1 MSMLGK
7 LFLKEW
13 REKILIVLMAV
24 FLLAALIFLRF
35 SGKQQ
40 LTMYFFGMFVWFF
53 FPFAALLIG
62 SSGFYS
68 ELRDNAW
75 IYLFSR
81 PVKKWIIWLTK
92 YFAQLSILMS
102 IFLIFRLTIQLLP
115 ELETLIDTY
124 SFPTLKGDFS
134 LFSFVLSISIS
145 AFTVAFS
152 MSFLH
157 EKQFIIF
164 LSTILIGV
172 GLGLFFDKYL
182 DLLRVYYPYA
192 SSLKGI
198 SYLWPLSFVSAS
210 VLTFI
215 KSDLSQTKKIIWFF
229 TKSVLLFLV
238 GALFISSTWTIRGSR
253 IRNYVSNLQI
263 LERDAYFSTRKGI
276 FKYHSEGDKVKK
288 IVGSRS
294 RYTIFSLGRG
304 KVAYRKYIRR
314 KEGTGEIRYYELW
327 ITNTDGP
334 RKNLRIAATQKKDS
348 PFYNHSLQD
357 LMLSPDGE
365 KVFFVTKPLGKSVK
379 ILWWVHSDGTG
390 LKSRPLDF
398 PGTENIRLVDR
409 IEEDKRLILIMFSK
423 RRLLKYDLESGI
435 HQVLV
440 DYIQRPYSIKI
451 SPKHDFYA
459 FSFFNR
465 KEPEGTL
472 VLLDLK
478 TLERREIYKGDLIRD
493 FKWSKNGDKI
503 TFLIEKNKLG
513 VYSLLDNKTREI
525 HLYEPVDQAASL
537 EHKVDWTFD
546 DKKLVYIDK
555 IREAFYIRV
564 FGRNLKEEKRIEIPD
579 PGGFLTL
586 WGLDDIALLR
596 KFHRRELWRVDLE
609 TEHWRRIY
617 R

>member
-1 MSMLGK
+1 MLGK

-92 YFAQLSILMS
+92 YFAQLSILLS

-238 GALFISSTWTIRGSR
+238 GALFISSTWTIRSSR
-253 IRNYVSNLQI
+253 IRNYVSDLQI

-276 FKYHSEGDKVKK
+276 FRYHSERDKVKK
-288 IVGSRS
+288 IAGSRS
-294 RYTIFSLGRG
+294 RYTLFSPGRG
-304 KVAYRKYIRR
+304 KVAYRKYFPRR
-314 KEGTGEIRYYELW
+314 EGIGQIPYYELW
-327 ITNTDGP
+327 VTNTDSP
-334 RKNLRIAATQKKDS
+334 RKNLRIATTQKIDS
-348 PFYNHSLQD
+348 PLYNHSLRD
-357 LMLSPDGE
+357 LMISPDGE
-365 KVFFVTKPLGKSVK
+365 NVFFVTEPFGKSDET
-379 ILWWVHSDGTG
+379 LWRIHSGGTG
-390 LKSRPLDF
+390 LKSMPLDF
-398 PGTENIRLVDR
+398 PGTRNIRLVDWR
-409 IEEDKRLILIMFSK
+409 EEDSRLILITFPK
-423 RRLLKYDLESGI
+423 RRLLKYNLESETY
-435 HQVLV
+435 QVLS
-440 DYIQRPYSIKI
+440 DRLQRPYSTKI
-451 SPKHDFYA
+451 SPTQDFFA
-459 FSFFNR
+459 FSFFN
-465 KEPEGTL
+465 KEEPEGTL
-472 VLLDLK
+472 ILLDLK
-478 TLERREIYKGDLIRD
+478 TLERREIYKGDLIRN

-503 TFLIEKNKLG
+503 TFLTEKNKLG
-513 VYSLLDNKTREI
+513 VYSFLDKTIEEI
-525 HLYEPVDQAASL
+525 HLYEPVDQAASF
-537 EHKVDWTFD
+537 EHRVDWTFD
-546 DKKLVYIDK
+546 DKKFVTIDK
-555 IREAFYIRV
+555 IRDVFFIRV

-586 WGLDDIALLR
+586 WGLDDIILLR

>member
-1 MSMLGK
+1 MFMLGR
-7 LFLKEW
+7 LFFKEW

-24 FLLAALIFLRF
+24 FLLAALILLRF

-40 LTMYFFGMFVWFF
+40 LTIYFFGMFVWFF

-68 ELRDNAW
+68 ELKDNAW

-92 YFAQLSILMS
+92 YVAQLSILMS
-102 IFLIFRLTIQLLP
+102 IFLIFRLTILLLP

-124 SFPTLKGDFS
+124 SFPTMRGDFS
-134 LFSFVLSISIS
+134 LFSFVLSVSVS

-192 SSLKGI
+192 GSLKGI
-198 SYLWPLSFVSAS
+198 SYLWPLCFVSAS

-215 KSDLSQTKKIIWFF
+215 KSDLSQTKKKIWFF

-238 GALFISSTWTIRGSR
+238 GALLISSTWTIRASR
-253 IRNYVSNLQI
+253 IRNYVSGLQI
-263 LERDAYFSTRKGI
+263 FEQDAYFSSRKGI
-276 FKYHSEGDKVKK
+276 FRYHSERDKVKK
-288 IVGSRS
+288 IAGARS
-294 RYTIFSLGRG
+294 RYTEFSPGKG
-304 KVAYRKYIRR
+304 KVAYKKYIRR
-314 KEGTGEIRYYELW
+314 SEGTEKISYYELR

-334 RKNLRIAATQKKDS
+334 RKSQLIAATQKKDS
-348 PFYNHSLQD
+348 PFYNHSLRD
-357 LMLSPDGE
+357 LLISPDGE
-365 KVFFVTKPLGKSVK
+365 KVIFATKPLEEYRET
-379 ILWWVHSDGTG
+379 LWYAYSDGTG
-390 LKSRPLDF
+390 LKSRPLHF
-398 PGTENIRLVDR
+398 PGTRSFHLVGWTK
-409 IEEDKRLILIMFSK
+409 EDNRLILVTYPK
-423 RRLLKYDLESGI
+423 RKLLKLNLESGT
-435 HQVLV
+435 HQILA
-440 DYIQRPYSIKI
+440 DSIQRPYSSSL
-451 SPKHDFYA
+451 SPKQDLYA
-459 FSFFNR
+459 YSFFNR
-465 KEPEGTL
+465 RESEGTL

-478 TLERREIYKGDLIRD
+478 TLKRREVYKGEFIRD
-493 FKWSKNGDKI
+493 FKWSKNGGKI
-503 TFLIEKNKLG
+503 TFLKQKNTLG
-513 VYSLLDNKTREI
+513 IYSFLDNKTREI
-525 HLYEPVDQAASL
+525 PLYESVDQAASFV
-537 EHKVDWTFD
+537 HRVDWTLD
-546 DKKLVYIDK
+546 DKKFIYIDR
-555 IREAFYIRV
+555 IREDFYIRV
-564 FGRNLKEEKRIEIPD
+564 FGRDLKEEKRIEIPD

>member
-1 MSMLGK
+1 
-7 LFLKEW
+7 
-13 REKILIVLMAV
+13 MAV

-92 YFAQLSILMS
+92 YFAQLSILLS

-182 DLLRVYYPYA
+182 DLLRVYYPYS

-215 KSDLSQTKKIIWFF
+215 KSDLSQTKRIIWFF

-238 GALFISSTWTIRGSR
+238 GALFISSIWTIRGSR
-253 IRNYVSNLQI
+253 IRNYISDLQVF
-263 LERDAYFSTRKGI
+263 ERDAYFSTRKGL
-276 FKYHSEGDKVKK
+276 FRYHSERDKVKK
-288 IVGSRS
+288 IAKSRS
-294 RYTIFSLGRG
+294 RYTEFSPGRG
-304 KVAYRKYIRR
+304 KVAFKKYIRR
-314 KEGTGEIRYYELW
+314 SEGTEKISYYELW
-327 ITNTDGP
+327 ITNIDGP
-334 RKNLRIAATQKKDS
+334 RKNQLIAATQKKDS
-348 PFYNHSLQD
+348 PIYNHSLRD
-357 LMLSPDGE
+357 LIISPDGE
-365 KVFFVTKPLGKSVK
+365 KVIFSTKPSGKNVET
-379 ILWWVHSDGTG
+379 LWYAYSDGTG

-398 PGTENIRLVDR
+398 PGVKYFRFVAWT
-409 IEEDKRLILIMFSK
+409 EEDNRLILITFPK
-423 RRLLKYDLESGI
+423 RRLLKYNLESGTY
-435 HQVLV
+435 QVLS
-440 DYIQRPYSIKI
+440 DRLQRPYSTKI
-451 SPKHDFYA
+451 SPKQDFFA

-465 KEPEGTL
+465 EEPEGTL

-478 TLERREIYKGDLIRD
+478 TLERREIYKGDLIRN

-513 VYSLLDNKTREI
+513 VYSFLDNKTREI
-525 HLYEPVDQAASL
+525 HLYEPIDQAASF
-537 EHKVDWTFD
+537 EHRVDWTFD
-546 DKKLVYIDK
+546 DKKFVYIDK
-555 IREAFYIRV
+555 IRDVFYIRV
-564 FGRNLKEEKRIEIPD
+564 FGKNLKEEKRIEIPD

>member
-1 MSMLGK
+1 MLGK

-13 REKILIVLMAV
+13 REKILIVLMAI

-68 ELRDNAW
+68 ELKDNAW

-81 PVKKWIIWLTK
+81 PVKKWTIWLTK
-92 YFAQLSILMS
+92 YFAQLSILLS
-102 IFLIFRLTIQLLP
+102 IFLIFRLTILLLP
-115 ELETLIDTY
+115 ELEMLIDTY
-124 SFPTLKGDFS
+124 SFPTMKGDFS

-145 AFTVAFS
+145 AFTLAFS

-172 GLGLFFDKYL
+172 GLGLFFDRYL

-210 VLTFI
+210 ILTFI

-238 GALFISSTWTIRGSR
+238 GALLISSTWTIRGSR
-253 IRNYVSNLQI
+253 IRNYVSDLQI
-263 LERDAYFSTRKGI
+263 LEGDAFFSTRKGI
-276 FKYHSEGDKVKK
+276 FKYHSEKDKVEK
-288 IVGSRS
+288 IAGSRS
-294 RYTIFSLGRG
+294 RYTAFSLGKG
-304 KVAYRKYIRR
+304 KMAYRKYIRR
-314 KEGTGEIRYYELW
+314 SEGAEKISYYELR
-327 ITNTDGP
+327 IMNTDRP
-334 RKNLRIAATQKKDS
+334 RKNLRIAATQKIDS
-348 PFYNHSLQD
+348 PFYNHSLRD
-357 LMLSPDGE
+357 FMISPDGE
-365 KVFFVTKPLGKSVK
+365 KVIFVTELLGKSVET
-379 ILWWVHSDGTG
+379 LWWVLSDGTG
-390 LKSRPLDF
+390 LKSRLLDF
-398 PGTENIRLVDR
+398 PGIKNIRLVDW
-409 IEEDKRLILIMFSK
+409 IEEDNILILRTDPNRK
-423 RRLLKYDLESGI
+423 LLKYDLESGI
-435 HQVLV
+435 HQVLA

-451 SPKHDFYA
+451 SPKQDFYA

-465 KEPEGTL
+465 EESEGTL

-478 TLERREIYKGDLIRD
+478 TLKRKEIYKGDLIRN

-513 VYSLLDNKTREI
+513 VYSFLDNKTREI
-525 HLYEPVDQAASL
+525 HLYDPIDQAASF
-537 EHKVDWTFD
+537 EHRVDWTFD
-546 DKKLVYIDK
+546 DKKFVYIDK
-555 IREAFYIRV
+555 IRDVFYIRV

>member
-1 MSMLGK
+1 MLGK

-13 REKILIVLMAV
+13 REKILIVLMAI

-92 YFAQLSILMS
+92 YFAQLSILLS

-263 LERDAYFSTRKGI
+263 LEKDAYFSTRKGI
-276 FKYHSEGDKVKK
+276 FKYHSERDKVKK
-288 IVGSRS
+288 IAGSRS
-294 RYTIFSLGRG
+294 RYTIFSPGRG

-334 RKNLRIAATQKKDS
+334 RKNLRIAATQKEDS

-357 LMLSPDGE
+357 LTLSPDGE

-451 SPKHDFYA
+451 SPKQDFYA

-465 KEPEGTL
+465 KESEGTL

-537 EHKVDWTFD
+537 EHRVAWTFD
-546 DKKLVYIDK
+546 DKKFVYIDK
-555 IREAFYIRV
+555 IRDVFYIRV

>member
-1 MSMLGK
+1 MLGK

-13 REKILIVLMAV
+13 REKILIVLMAI
-24 FLLAALIFLRF
+24 FLLASLIFLRF

-68 ELRDNAW
+68 ELKDNAW

-102 IFLIFRLTIQLLP
+102 IFLIFRLTILLLP

-124 SFPTLKGDFS
+124 SFPTMKGDFS

-238 GALFISSTWTIRGSR
+238 GALFISSIWTIRGPR
-253 IRNYVSNLQI
+253 IRNYVYDLQI
-263 LERDAYFSTRKGI
+263 FERDAYFSTRKGI
-276 FKYHSEGDKVKK
+276 FRYHSERDKVKK
-288 IVGSRS
+288 IIGSRS
-294 RYTIFSLGRG
+294 RYTEFSLGKG
-304 KVAYRKYIRR
+304 KMAYRKYIRR
-314 KEGTGEIRYYELW
+314 SKGAEKISYYELR
-327 ITNTDGP
+327 IMNTDRP
-334 RKNLRIAATQKKDS
+334 RKNLRIAATQKIDS
-348 PFYNHSLQD
+348 PFYNHSLRD
-357 LMLSPDGE
+357 FMISPDGE
-365 KVFFVTKPLGKSVK
+365 KVIFVTKPLGKSAET
-379 ILWWVHSDGTG
+379 LWWVHSDGTG

-398 PGTENIRLVDR
+398 PGAKNIRFVDWT
-409 IEEDKRLILIMFSK
+409 EEDNRLILITDAK
-423 RRLLKYDLESGI
+423 RRLLKYNLESGT
-435 HQVLV
+435 HQVLA
-440 DYIQRPYSIKI
+440 DHTQRPYSIKI
-451 SPKHDFYA
+451 SPKQDFCA
-459 FSFFNR
+459 FSFFSR

-493 FKWSKNGDKI
+493 FLWSKNGEKI
-503 TFLIEKNKLG
+503 TFFIEKNKLG
-513 VYSLLDNKTREI
+513 VYSFLDNKTREI
-525 HLYEPVDQAASL
+525 HLYEPLVQAASL
-537 EHKVDWTFD
+537 EHRVAWTFD
-546 DKKLVYIDK
+546 DKKFIYIDK
-555 IREAFYIRV
+555 IRDVFYIRV
-564 FGRNLKEEKRIEIPD
+564 FGKNLKEEKRIEIPD
-579 PGGFLTL
+579 PGGYLIL
-586 WGLDDIALLR
+586 WGLDDIALIW

-609 TEHWRRIY
+609 TEQWRRIF